1 MHPFLFSTTDVW
13 QCLKI
18 GNMFSLWH
26 SICMEVNM
34 VIDEEEDTEEEDWDE
49 EEDFEE
55 EEW

>member
-1 MHPFLFSTTDVW
+1 MLKDCE
-13 QCLKI
+13 QC
-18 GNMFSLWH
+18 SLWH
-26 SICMEVNM
+26 SICMEVNV

>member
-1 MHPFLFSTTDVW
+1 M
-13 QCLKI
+13 Q
-18 GNMFSLWH
+18 
-26 SICMEVNM
+26 SICMEVKK